1 MAEEELVEEAVAD
14 VGEVFW
20 WGLFVVLAGEEG
32 LQLGVVGRHPFQK
45 NVDQLDLVDVFGGV
59 VFGVG
64 LRGGGDDVEV
74 VFDAGAGFRVAVFVA
89 VVG

>member
-14 VGEVFW
+14 VGRVLGR
-20 WGLFVVLAGEEG
+20 GLFIVLGGEED
-32 LQLGVVGRHPFQK
+32 LEFGVFGRHPVEED
-45 NVDQLDLVDVFGGV
+45 VDQLDLVDVFGGV

-89 VVG
+89 VER